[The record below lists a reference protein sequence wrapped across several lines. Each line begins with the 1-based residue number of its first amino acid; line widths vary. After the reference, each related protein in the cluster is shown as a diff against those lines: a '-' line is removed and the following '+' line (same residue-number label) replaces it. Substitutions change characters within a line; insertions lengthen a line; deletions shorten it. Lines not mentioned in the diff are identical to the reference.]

1 MNLYLI
7 TFKMADSD
15 RSLAMVNY
23 IKEYGLWA
31 RITNTTWCVKASDK
45 TTAEIR
51 DTLNTKYPLQ
61 NNERLM
67 VVNITNSPWASYYL
81 PKEVADWLKEDK

>member
-7 TFKMADSD
+7 TFEMNNPE
-15 RSLAMVNY
+15 RSLRMVNC

-31 RITNTTWCVKASDK
+31 RITGSTWYIKSENI

-51 DTLNTKYPLQ
+51 DNLNSKCPL
-61 NNERLM
+61 NNTEKLM
-67 VVNITNSPWASYYL
+67 VVNITKSPWASYYM
-81 PKEVADWLKEDK
+81 PKEVVEWIKEK